1 MNLLKPKK
9 AALLNS
15 TILIFVGIIG
25 YYYNSASITALI
37 PVFLG
42 SGIFLCYL
50 FYDKNNKVFAHIGV
64 TLMLLALL
72 GLFKPIMGSI
82 SRSDFYAT
90 LRIAIMQL
98 VSLYSILCFIA
109 NFVEARKNNN

>member
-1 MNLLKPKK
+1 MYLLKPQK

-15 TILIFVGIIG
+15 SVLIFVGIIS
-25 YYYNSASITALI
+25 YYYNSVSITALI

-42 SGIFLCYL
+42 LAIFMCYV
-50 FYDKNNKVFAHIGV
+50 FYEKSNKIFAHICV

-82 SRSDFYAT
+82 AKSDFYAT
-90 LRIAIMQL
+90 LRMAIMQL
-98 VSLYSILCFIA
+98 ISLYSMACFIA
-109 NFVEARKNNN
+109 SFIEARKK